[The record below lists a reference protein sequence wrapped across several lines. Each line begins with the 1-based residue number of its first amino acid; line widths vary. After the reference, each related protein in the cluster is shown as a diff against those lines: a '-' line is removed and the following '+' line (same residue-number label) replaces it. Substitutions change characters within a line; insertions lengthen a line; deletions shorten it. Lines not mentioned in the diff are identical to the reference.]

1 MIKVVV
7 QVIMQVITIDDIL
20 KMSMDELS
28 AVDIDFIVGVRNCYL
43 RQVTKVKLIFTGEEA
58 YHEELFEIVIK
69 QTISFDLK
77 S

>member
-7 QVIMQVITIDDIL
+7 QVITIEDIL
-20 KMSMDELS
+20 TMSMDEFS
-28 AVDIDFIVGVRNCYL
+28 AVDIDFTVSVRKCYL

-58 YHEELFEIVIK
+58 YHEELFETVIK
-69 QTISFDLK
+69 QTISFDLE